1 MPRERDPNRNRAKE
15 IWIEYDGNITNRQIA
30 ELLGVDEKKIA
41 VWKQRDKWN
50 VVQQTDSSEKS
61 VVQQKSKEKKRPKSK
76 SPPKVEIPVIENDE
90 LTDKQRL
97 FISYYLKYWN
107 ATKAY
112 QKAYGCDYN
121 TARVEGSRT
130 LAKPNIKEEVIRA
143 RDEIFT
149 ESFLSAQ
156 AIIQKYMDIAFADIT
171 DFVEFGTKEES
182 YMNEDGT
189 PMLDAETGEPVT
201 YKRNY
206 VVFNSSSEVDGT
218 IISEVVQGK
227 NGVSVKLADRMK
239 ALEKLEKYV
248 GFMTEE
254 EQLKIKKLKGEIA
267 LIEQKAN
274 TDDDKPIEIVIKR
287 KGDSS

>member
-1 MPRERDPNRNRAKE
+1 MPDNHVLAEQDYLSGMKYQE
-15 IWIEYDGNITNRQIA
+15 IADKYEVSINT
-30 ELLGVDEKKIA
+30 VKS
-41 VWKQRDKWN
+41 WKQRYGW
-50 VVQQTDSSEKS
+50 SR
-61 VVQQKSKEKKRPKSK
+61 KKGAHKPKSMRTNK
-76 SPPKVEIPVIENDE
+76 GGAPSDKEPTIVINSDR
-90 LTDKQRL
+90 LTDKQVL
-97 FISYYLKYWN
+97 FVSYYLKYWN

-112 QKAYGCDYN
+112 QKAYNSSYAVAN
-121 TARVEGSRT
+121 VEGPRLLVNPS
-130 LAKPNIKEEVIRA
+130 IKEEVQKA
-143 RDEIFT
+143 RDEIFA
-149 ESFLSAQ
+149 ESFLSSKV
-156 AIIQKYMDIAFADIT
+156 IIQKYMDIAFADIT

-189 PMLDAETGEPVT
+189 PMLDAETGEPMT